1 MRRSKESQ
9 FGLQQKV
16 ELLISSSLPSFS
28 ENLETWITQDTHKDT
43 MVKYMVHIEIACY
56 VSFTYYGSK
65 VWNNSDFLLLL
76 KEIC

>member
-1 MRRSKESQ
+1 MRRSKKSQ

-16 ELLISSSLPSFS
+16 ELLVSSSPPSFS

-43 MVKYMVHIEIACY
+43 MVKDMVHIEIACY
-56 VSFTYYGSK
+56 VSFTYHGSK
-65 VWNNSDFLLLL
+65 FWNNSDFLLLL